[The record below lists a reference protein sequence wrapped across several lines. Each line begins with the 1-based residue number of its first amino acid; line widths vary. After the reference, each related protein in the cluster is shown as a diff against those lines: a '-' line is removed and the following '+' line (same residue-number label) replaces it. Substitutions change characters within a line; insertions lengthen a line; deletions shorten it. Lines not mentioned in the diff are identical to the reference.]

1 MPPQIDRFHRSGDGG
16 NSGFGNRFGQ
26 SRERHN
32 GAIVVRVQFVAE
44 QNYVG
49 DLCRRPR
56 DLLDFR
62 AVSTLGKV
70 RDTLD

>member
-1 MPPQIDRFHRSGDGG
+1 MQSQVDRFHRLSDGG

-26 SRERHN
+26 SRECYN

-49 DLCRRPR
+49 DFCRRPR

-62 AVSTLGKV
+62 AVSTLRKI